1 MTATP
6 NLLRGLL
13 WAALAI
19 LCWAPMFS
27 IGKRVLPIVDAFALG
42 TLRYAFGSLIFVA
55 LLWAIEGRRAFSYD
69 GRFLAAAAV
78 GLTGI
83 AGFNLLV
90 WVGLSHTR
98 PEHASIIMALQTP
111 LVALA
116 VWLLRGQRPAPFVI
130 GCIAAALAGV
140 FLVVTKGDPLGA
152 LGGAH
157 RSVLFGDLLVF
168 LGALAWVVYTM
179 SVGRFTGWS
188 PLRLTVLTCIPGALG
203 LFTANAIAVAA
214 GVATVPAFDAVASI
228 GWQIVY
234 FSTCTVVLG
243 VLSFNFAVKYLG
255 PLNTMLSL
263 NLIPVGVFAIEAAL
277 GQRFAAVELAGA
289 ALVVGALVVNNL
301 YQRRYH

>member
-1 MTATP
+1 MGFLGSLFKKKTP
-6 NLLRGLL
+6 VVRPAAPAGLSWRVTTVTKETPTTVSFEVDASMDFKAGQFVLLRPT
-13 WAALAI
+13 AAMPWRAYSFSR
-19 LCWAPMFS
+19 AP
-27 IGKRVLPIVDAFALG
+27 
-42 TLRYAFGSLIFVA
+42 
-55 LLWAIEGRRAFSYD
+55 
-69 GRFLAAAAV
+69 
-78 GLTGI
+78 
-83 AGFNLLV
+83 
-90 WVGLSHTR
+90 
-98 PEHASIIMALQTP
+98 
-111 LVALA
+111 
-116 VWLLRGQRPAPFVI
+116 
-130 GCIAAALAGV
+130 
-140 FLVVTKGDPLGA
+140 GA
-152 LGGAH
+152 
-157 RSVLFGDLLVF
+157 
-168 LGALAWVVYTM
+168 
-179 SVGRFTGWS
+179 